1 MTGTKLPDFDF
12 QMGVKN
18 RDSSGINVRRQAEKR
33 TTTSRRIKIIHTE
46 NISNYSVNL
55 KGQNPFNGEGETIP
69 EK

>member
-1 MTGTKLPDFDF
+1 MD
-12 QMGVKN
+12 VKR

-33 TTTSRRIKIIHTE
+33 TTTSRKTKTIHTE

-55 KGQNPFNGEGETIP
+55 KGQNPFNGEGETVP